1 MIFFCMY
8 INDWVLKQFICLSQD
23 NSLQA
28 LWSNGKGQRRLISIG
43 SRNRIS
49 IFDSGPGMDGS
60 DGNLVKWDGKYG
72 SIFAPINERKSGR
85 G

>member
-60 DGNLVKWDGKYG
+60 DGNLVKWFDGLPSRG
-72 SIFAPINERKSGR
+72 LSIMVVQM
-85 G
+85 